1 VQCNAV
7 PGAVVLAPTDVL
19 FFLPAWSAA
28 GFQCQQGDKVFSDFS
43 LVGVPNDLTMRL
55 TVQGTAPIVDTI
67 NFAGNLSTAFTI
79 SYTVTVD
86 PTSLERIF
94 QAAAD
99 LSNPGHA
106 GNPSVTKTVIELSPG
121 VFTGSTTASY
131 LGGGGT
137 PISVAP
143 PATSLRVTD
152 AYTPNGGAATQFG
165 NSFFQAVPGPV
176 PEPATTALCGAGLFV
191 LGFIT
196 RRRRTNF

>member
-1 VQCNAV
+1 MFSFPVWAS
-7 PGAVVLAPTDVL
+7 P
-19 FFLPAWSAA
+19 
-28 GFQCQQGDKVFSDFS
+28 GFQCQQDDKLFSDFS
-43 LVGVPNDLTMRL
+43 AGGAPTDVTVRL
-55 TVQGTAPIVDTI
+55 TLQGTAPNFVDTI

-79 SYTVTVD
+79 SYTITVA

-106 GNPSVTKTVIELSPG
+106 GNPSVTKTVVELSPG

-143 PATSLRVTD
+143 TATSLRVTD

-176 PEPATTALCGAGLFV
+176 PEPATTALCGAGLFA
-191 LGFIT
+191 LGFIS
-196 RRRRTNF
+196 RRRRTNS